1 MGRKQNIL
9 IVGAGFSGSVIAREL
24 AEAGF
29 SITVIDQRNHIAGNC
44 YDEIIGSVKV
54 HKYGPHLFHTNN
66 KKVVDWLSKFTDWIE
81 YKHKVKALY
90 KDQFLTV
97 PPNKQTKEYLGDKL
111 FEVIY
116 KPYSEKMWG
125 VEVDDSI
132 LDRVKPR
139 DDDNEYYFPNDKYQ
153 FLPKE
158 GYTKLFENI
167 LDHNNIKVVLNTK
180 FHKDMETNYDHIFN
194 SMPIDLY
201 YEFCFGELPYRSI
214 KFHHTICDQ
223 QIPVMNYTDNGKYT
237 RITKWELFPNH
248 GKGALST
255 LEEPCDYK
263 DNNDERYYPVKDKE
277 GVNREIY
284 NKYAKIENKKTTFIG
299 RCGKYVYLD
308 MDMAV
313 SSAIALA
320 NKFKNENL

>member
-90 KDQFLTV
+90 KDQLLTV

-237 RITKWELFPNH
+237 RITK
-248 GKGALST
+248 
-255 LEEPCDYK
+255 
-263 DNNDERYYPVKDKE
+263 
-277 GVNREIY
+277 
-284 NKYAKIENKKTTFIG
+284 
-299 RCGKYVYLD
+299 
-308 MDMAV
+308 
-313 SSAIALA
+313 
-320 NKFKNENL
+320 